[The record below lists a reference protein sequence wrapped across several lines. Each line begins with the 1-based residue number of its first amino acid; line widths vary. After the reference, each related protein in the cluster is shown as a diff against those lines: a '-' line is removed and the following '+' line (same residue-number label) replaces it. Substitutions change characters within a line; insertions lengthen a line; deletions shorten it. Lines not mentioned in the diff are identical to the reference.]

1 MTVSRIPVT
10 ITAPVLIK
18 LAGSNAN
25 VCLDLLDLD
34 ARGIST
40 NVCRILARI
49 LVHKLVYNWSM
60 IISVTVSLAIPVI
73 IVKKRR
79 TFVLLR
85 LVRMEEY
92 ALSSIMV
99 TNAHARKDIMVKT
112 VSSAGTIAT
121 PILVKMEEHAEYQML
136 EVMFV
141 TVPLVLQ
148 ALIVKSTL

>member
-1 MTVSRIPVT
+1 
-10 ITAPVLIK
+10 
-18 LAGSNAN
+18 
-25 VCLDLLDLD
+25 
-34 ARGIST
+34 
-40 NVCRILARI
+40 
-49 LVHKLVYNWSM
+49 M